1 MDCSFVQHN
10 LVAYRDNNLQP
21 GIRRDIESHLSGC
34 DSCKKLLAGLDVV
47 EKVIEEAKA
56 AEPSPF
62 AATRIISHIENNI
75 EKKAE
80 KRRLFFRPVLVTLAV
95 LGAIALGF
103 TIGKSGF
110 NRINGTVDNKNR
122 IETLKSDLYI
132 HDFIEE
138 DNTLLINE

>member
-34 DSCKKLLAGLDVV
+34 DSCKSLFAGLDVV
-47 EKVIEEAKA
+47 EMVIEKAKA
-56 AEPSPF
+56 AEPNPF
-62 AATRIISHIENNI
+62 AAARILSYIENNI

-80 KRRLFFRPVLVTLAV
+80 KRGLVFRPILVTLAV
-95 LGAIALGF
+95 VGAIALGY

-110 NRINGTVDNKNR
+110 NRINGTVDSKTR